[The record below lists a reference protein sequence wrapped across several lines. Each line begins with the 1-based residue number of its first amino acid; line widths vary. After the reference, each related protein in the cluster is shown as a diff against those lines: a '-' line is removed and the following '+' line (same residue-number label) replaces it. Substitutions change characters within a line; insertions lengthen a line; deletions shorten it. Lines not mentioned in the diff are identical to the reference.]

1 MKKLGFSK
9 QIVILLMSL
18 VIICTVLTGVISY
31 KVASDQNNYLVMNNL
46 QTLTDSTYN
55 LIDSSVNASIKN
67 HLRGIAE
74 KNKNIVELYY
84 EKFVAGELS
93 ELEAKKA
100 ILTIFSNQKIA
111 ETGYIYIV
119 DSTGILREHPVLK
132 GEDISSYDFIKKQI
146 EKKDGYIEYLWKN
159 PEDQKEQEKVLYMT
173 YFEPWDYIISVS
185 SYKSEFIKLVNTH
198 DFEENILSVKIGK
211 TGYMY
216 VMNSLGNL
224 IIHPKQE
231 GKSIYNYVDSEGNY
245 FVHEIIKKKNGDI
258 IYPWKNPED
267 EDYRDKI
274 VIYKYYEPMDWYLCS
289 GGYIDEITKPI
300 DELKERLFI
309 VFIFVFIL
317 AAIIALIYSKIILIP
332 IKNLITAMEKV
343 IGGQFDIKI
352 ENNRNDEIGELTKIF
367 NDMVFKIKN
376 YMEELRISNCRLEE
390 SNINLENKVQERT
403 RQLEKLS
410 NLDGLTGIPNRRKM
424 DEYLEQVWNES
435 INNEEPLSLLLMDI
449 DYFKNYN
456 DTYGH
461 PVGDDCLKIVAR
473 TIKDMLRK
481 EIDFVAR
488 YGGEEFLA
496 ILKNTDEKTALTLA
510 ERIRKGIEDSN
521 IPHKSSEIADYVT
534 VSIGVCTMNQFSKGD
549 INTIIKLTDEA
560 LYKAKTSGRN
570 RVELNNLS

>member
-9 QIVILLMSL
+9 QIMILLMSL
-18 VIICTVLTGVISY
+18 VIICTVLTGVINYSIT
-31 KVASDQNNYLVMNNL
+31 SELNNDLVMNNL

-84 EKFVAGELS
+84 EKFISGELS
-93 ELEAKKA
+93 ESEAKEGISS
-100 ILTIFSNQKIA
+100 ILGSQRIG
-111 ETGYIYIV
+111 ETGYIYII
-119 DSTGILREHPVLK
+119 DSTGALIEHPVLK
-132 GEDISSYDFIKKQI
+132 GEDIHNYDFIKKQI
-146 EKKDGYIEYLWKN
+146 EKKEGYVEYLWKN
-159 PEDQKEQEKVLYMT
+159 PDDEKEKGKVLYMT

-185 SYKSEFIKLVNTH
+185 SYKSEFIQLVNTH
-198 DFEENILSVKIGK
+198 DFEENILSVTIGK

-216 VMNSLGNL
+216 VMNSSGNL

-231 GKSIYNYVDSEGNY
+231 GKSIYNYVDTEGNY
-245 FVHEIIKKKNGDI
+245 FVQEILQKKNGNI
-258 IYPWKNPED
+258 IYPWKNPSE

-289 GGYIDEITKPI
+289 GVYVDEITKPI
-300 DELKERLFI
+300 EVMKKRLFT
-309 VFIFVFIL
+309 VFIFVFFL

-332 IKNLITAMEKV
+332 IKNLITAMKKV
-343 IGGQFDIKI
+343 IGGEFDIKI
-352 ENNRNDEIGELTKIF
+352 ESNRTDEIGELTKIF
-367 NDMVFKIKN
+367 NDMIIKIKN
-376 YMEELRISNCRLEE
+376 YMHELKISNSRLEE
-390 SNINLENKVQERT
+390 SNINLENKVKERT
-403 RQLEKLS
+403 KQLEQLS

-424 DEYLEQVWNES
+424 DEYLEQVWSES
-435 INNEEPLSLLLMDI
+435 LKNEEPLSLLLMDI

-461 PVGDDCLKIVAR
+461 PVGDDCLRIVAK

-496 ILKNTDEKTALTLA
+496 ILKNTDEETALSLA
-510 ERIRKGIEDSN
+510 ERIRKGIEN
-521 IPHKSSEIADYVT
+521 LKIPHKSSAISDYVT
-534 VSIGVCTMNQFSKGD
+534 ISIGACTLNQFSKSD
-549 INTIIKLTDEA
+549 LNAFVKLTDEA

-570 RVELNNLS
+570 RVELNSLN